1 MRHRNSVIL
10 STHIDN
16 LLKQECGVNKNSV
29 SWGVNE
35 LTHIFECLRN
45 LLKIENDFMEL
56 QEENKKL
63 SLEIQTYRDKEGN
76 QKEVSEKVADS

>member
-1 MRHRNSVIL
+1 MKHRNSVIL

-16 LLKQECGVNKNSV
+16 LLKQECGINKNSV

-35 LTHIFECLRN
+35 LSHIFECLRN
-45 LLKIENDFMEL
+45 LSKIENDFIEL

-63 SLEIQTYRDKEGN
+63 LSEIQTYRGKEVN
-76 QKEVSEKVADS
+76 QKEVSEKVVDS